1 MLSISKLLTAGNP
14 HFEEKGRQK
23 TEKNKPEK
31 LLVVLH
37 LTYGCGW
44 ALLPGYLAKHHSGC
58 SCEDVGKRDL
68 HLNQWT
74 LVKQVIITSPLVKRD
89 MGGPHPIS

>member
-14 HFEEKGRQK
+14 YFEEKGRQK